1 MRVRA
6 LSNLGEFHP
15 ARNVFVM
22 AAKRKNSNSS
32 VREWTLL
39 ARGML
44 ALFWKRTDL
53 QPLIDSDFEREL
65 SKNIYLAREPQQKQ
79 EQQRA
84 QYEPVLRERVSLLRR
99 GLAVSFVFLASAVLL
114 ALSMIAFGY
123 RASGSGK
130 IWLGGLS
137 IFCFAWSTLAR
148 LGKPG
153 TSFGGETVIER
164 LDSRIFWVLYWLGTF
179 A

>member
-1 MRVRA
+1 
-6 LSNLGEFHP
+6 
-15 ARNVFVM
+15 M
-22 AAKRKNSNSS
+22 AAKLKNSNSR
-32 VREWTLL
+32 VREWTLM
-39 ARGML
+39 ARGL
-44 ALFWKRTDL
+44 IALLWKRTDF

-65 SKNIYLAREPQQKQ
+65 SKNIYLARESKQRQ

-84 QYEPVLRERVSLLRR
+84 QCESTLTERVSLLRR

-114 ALSMIAFGY
+114 ALSMIAFGF

-153 TSFGGETVIER
+153 TSLGGETVIER
-164 LDSRIFWVLYWLGTF
+164 LDMRIFWFLCWLGTF
-179 A
+179 AGTFALI

>member
-1 MRVRA
+1 
-6 LSNLGEFHP
+6 
-15 ARNVFVM
+15 M
-22 AAKRKNSNSS
+22 AAKRKNGNSR
-32 VREWTLL
+32 VREWTLM
-39 ARGML
+39 ARGVL

-65 SKNIYLAREPQQKQ
+65 SKNISLAREPQQRQ
-79 EQQRA
+79 EQRRA
-84 QYEPVLRERVSLLRR
+84 EYEPVLRERVSLLKR
-99 GLAVSFVFLASAVLL
+99 GLVMSFVFLVSAVLL

-137 IFCFAWSTLAR
+137 LFCFAWSTLAR

-164 LDSRIFWVLYWLGTF
+164 LDSGIFWFFYWLGTF
-179 A
+179 AGTFALI

>member
-1 MRVRA
+1 
-6 LSNLGEFHP
+6 
-15 ARNVFVM
+15 M